1 MHITHII
8 PTLSFGGAE
17 RTVVDIIN
25 TCSKD
30 FSFSVIVFFPSLE
43 LQSQISKKNVPV
55 QVVQKNGQI
64 SLHLIGDIQT
74 ALKTLQTDVVH
85 THLFGGDVW
94 GRIAAHELGLPVV
107 TTEHNINKAEGEIK
121 SFVKRCLNSYTQ
133 KYVACSDSV
142 ATYMKR
148 TYKIRKSIQ
157 VIRPGIALER
167 FSKAKPRS
175 FSSPLRLVI
184 VGRLEQQKGHEIAL
198 RALARIPASEWRLTI
213 VGNGSLE
220 SSLKDLCVSLDIGN
234 NVSFE
239 QGTANI
245 QKVFADH
252 DVVLIPSKWEGL
264 GMVALEA
271 MASGCMVIASNV
283 GGLPEVI
290 QHKKTGLL
298 VNATAKDFMSAIQQC
313 LKNREQM
320 KQMAER
326 AQEYASEHF
335 SVQSMARAYENI
347 YKSVKRS

>member
-25 TCSKD
+25 ASSDD
-30 FSFSVIVFFPSLE
+30 FSFSVIVFFPSFE
-43 LQSQISKKNVPV
+43 LQSQITKKNVPV
-55 QVVQKNGQI
+55 QVVQKTGQI

-121 SFVKRCLNSYTQ
+121 AFVKRCLNSYTQ

-142 ATYMKR
+142 ATYMKQ
-148 TYKIRKSIQ
+148 TYKIRKPIQ
-157 VIRPGIALER
+157 VIRPGIALDR
-167 FSKAKPRS
+167 FISAKPRS
-175 FSSPLRLVI
+175 FFSPLRLVI

-220 SSLKDLCVSLDIGN
+220 SSLKNLCVSLDIGN
-234 NVSFE
+234 NVTF
-239 QGTANI
+239 QAGTPQV
-245 QKVFADH
+245 QKVFAEH

-271 MASGCMVIASNV
+271 MASGNMVIASNV
-283 GGLPEVI
+283 GGLPEVV

-298 VNATAKDFMSAIQQC
+298 VNAMPKDFTKAIQEC
-313 LKNREQM
+313 IKNPVQM
-320 KQMAER
+320 KFMAEN
-326 AQEYASEHF
+326 AKAYATEHCG
-335 SVQSMARAYENI
+335 VQTMARAYENI
-347 YKSVKRS
+347 YRSVKS